1 MIKILIKYKLL
12 FLSLVILLTVLACL
26 KIPSVEINTDFSQFL
41 PDNDPEYELYKALKS
56 EIKDDRE
63 MKSYLKILTLLLL
76 SIAANLN
83 AQPSASFYFT
93 TAFPINDYRLFDDEV
108 GYGGNLE
115 FLFITPSKAKPM
127 GMGISFSYFTQG
139 LFFATDSYTGETI
152 LSSNKANNFS
162 NLHLIFQL
170 APTGG
175 TVRPYIETFFGGSYI
190 FSYSQI
196 FTLDYV
202 PVSLYVDDWAW
213 SYGVGGGFKFLI
225 GGDEDNG
232 SFYLDLKGRYMM
244 SSDVS
249 VLDRNSIRYANN
261 SFYYDVNET
270 QINFVAVQLG
280 LVFYFR

>member
-1 MIKILIKYKLL
+1 
-12 FLSLVILLTVLACL
+12 
-26 KIPSVEINTDFSQFL
+26 
-41 PDNDPEYELYKALKS
+41 
-56 EIKDDRE
+56 

-76 SIAANLN
+76 FISAKYLI
-83 AQPSASFYFT
+83 AQPSASLYFT
-93 TAFPINDYRLFDDEV
+93 TAFPINDYQLFDDEV

-115 FLFITPSKAKPM
+115 FLFITPSKTKPM

-152 LSSNKANNFS
+152 LSDNKANNFS

-175 TVRPYIETFFGGSYI
+175 TVRPYIETFFGGSYVY
-190 FSYSQI
+190 SYSQI

-202 PVSLYVDDWAW
+202 PVSLFIDDWAW

-225 GGDEDNG
+225 GADDDGDG
-232 SFYLDLKGRYMM
+232 SLYIDLKGRYLM

-249 VLDRNSIRYANN
+249 VLDRKSIRYANN
-261 SFYYDVNET
+261 SFYYSVNET
-270 QINFVAVQLG
+270 QINFVAVQIG
-280 LVFYFR
+280 LLFYFR

>member
-1 MIKILIKYKLL
+1 
-12 FLSLVILLTVLACL
+12 
-26 KIPSVEINTDFSQFL
+26 
-41 PDNDPEYELYKALKS
+41 
-56 EIKDDRE
+56 
-63 MKSYLKILTLLLL
+63 MKTNFTILTTVLLLL
-76 SIAANLN
+76 IANYLS

-93 TAFPINDYRLFDDEV
+93 TAFPINDYQLFDDEV

-115 FLFITPSKAKPM
+115 FLFITPAKAKPM

-152 LSSNKANNFS
+152 LSDNKANNFS

-190 FSYSQI
+190 YSSSQI

-202 PVSLYVDDWAW
+202 PVSLFIDDWAW
-213 SYGVGGGFKFLI
+213 SYGVGGGFKLLI
-225 GGDEDNG
+225 GSDEEDG
-232 SFYLDLKGRYMM
+232 SLYLDLKGRYMM

-249 VLDRNSIRYANN
+249 LLDRNSIRYANN
-261 SFYYDVNET
+261 SFYYSLNET
-270 QINFVAVQLG
+270 QINFVSVQIG

>member
-1 MIKILIKYKLL
+1 
-12 FLSLVILLTVLACL
+12 
-26 KIPSVEINTDFSQFL
+26 
-41 PDNDPEYELYKALKS
+41 
-56 EIKDDRE
+56 
-63 MKSYLKILTLLLL
+63 MKSYLKILILL
-76 SIAANLN
+76 SLFISANYLK

-93 TAFPINDYRLFDDEV
+93 TAFPINDYQLFDDEV
-108 GYGGNLE
+108 GYGANLE
-115 FLFITPSKAKPM
+115 YLFITPSKAKPI

-152 LSSNKANNFS
+152 LSDNKANNFS

-190 FSYSQI
+190 YSCSQI

-202 PVSLYVDDWAW
+202 PVSLYIDDWAW
-213 SYGVGGGFKFLI
+213 SYGVGGGFKLLI
-225 GGDEDNG
+225 GSDEEDG
-232 SFYLDLKGRYMM
+232 SLYLDLKGRYMM

-249 VLDRNSIRYANN
+249 LLDRNSIRYANN
-261 SFYYDVNET
+261 SFYFTVNET

-280 LVFYFR
+280 LVIYFR

>member
-1 MIKILIKYKLL
+1 
-12 FLSLVILLTVLACL
+12 
-26 KIPSVEINTDFSQFL
+26 
-41 PDNDPEYELYKALKS
+41 
-56 EIKDDRE
+56 
-63 MKSYLKILTLLLL
+63 MKSYLKILILVSLFISSNYLK
-76 SIAANLN
+76 

-93 TAFPINDYRLFDDEV
+93 TAFPINDYQLFDDEV
-108 GYGGNLE
+108 GYGANLE
-115 FLFITPSKAKPM
+115 YLFITPSKAKPI

-152 LSSNKANNFS
+152 LSDNKANNFS

-190 FSYSQI
+190 YSCSQI

-202 PVSLYVDDWAW
+202 PVSLYIDDWAW
-213 SYGVGGGFKFLI
+213 SYGVGGGFKLLI
-225 GGDEDNG
+225 GSDEEDG
-232 SFYLDLKGRYMM
+232 SLYLDLKGRYMM

-249 VLDRNSIRYANN
+249 LLDRNSIRYANN
-261 SFYYDVNET
+261 SFYFTVNET

-280 LVFYFR
+280 LVIYFR